1 MNKTEMY
8 TSLNKG
14 IPNYIPIDLD
24 IETLLRECV
33 DDKNALAHSLRYIG
47 NAHQRRIANIAKMT
61 KAERAF
67 FKKLQVWTNRH
78 TSETN
83 IFVSSN
89 SFLEQLKIILGI
101 HTAITN
107 IEEINKLLESK
118 VARLFDIKTPQEL
131 QKEFPL
137 IYQDYLLSIKAEQ
150 QIISL
155 TPSKPKKVIIE
166 QWQFYNM
173 YGLSSN
179 FNQFMN
185 RQRIMYRNLISKRQ
199 KIEFDTNT
207 HPISFDSFNGL
218 NKAKFEL
225 YLAYKYLEYAE
236 KTYNIQEKQEC
247 IYYLCTYIRE
257 TQYTPLTITDEI
269 GNVITFD
276 KISKGYRK
284 LFKKNIELKPL
295 DVDREVFKGFHMY
308 HVRNHVT
315 KHYMNSINWQIVPK
329 GHDNTKLN
337 TNVISF
343 LNRKYRHLTPK
354 EREEKIKEAYALY
367 ERKINFFEN
376 TDYVEKIYGIG
387 QFNGYIAYFY
397 PNGEVLMEKFFN
409 DYAESLPAKNE
420 AIYNLKIQDFESL
433 SKLSK
438 PKLMKDSRCKRIIH
452 AGRWEDKAKEII
464 NINST
469 EESRQEVQKVLT
481 LIKGNSTK

>member
-173 YGLSSN
+173 L
-179 FNQFMN
+179 FMVV
-185 RQRIMYRNLISKRQ
+185 
-199 KIEFDTNT
+199 
-207 HPISFDSFNGL
+207 H
-218 NKAKFEL
+218 
-225 YLAYKYLEYAE
+225 
-236 KTYNIQEKQEC
+236 
-247 IYYLCTYIRE
+247 
-257 TQYTPLTITDEI
+257 
-269 GNVITFD
+269 
-276 KISKGYRK
+276 
-284 LFKKNIELKPL
+284 
-295 DVDREVFKGFHMY
+295 
-308 HVRNHVT
+308 
-315 KHYMNSINWQIVPK
+315 
-329 GHDNTKLN
+329 
-337 TNVISF
+337 
-343 LNRKYRHLTPK
+343 
-354 EREEKIKEAYALY
+354 
-367 ERKINFFEN
+367 
-376 TDYVEKIYGIG
+376 
-387 QFNGYIAYFY
+387 
-397 PNGEVLMEKFFN
+397 
-409 DYAESLPAKNE
+409 
-420 AIYNLKIQDFESL
+420 
-433 SKLSK
+433 
-438 PKLMKDSRCKRIIH
+438 
-452 AGRWEDKAKEII
+452 
-464 NINST
+464 
-469 EESRQEVQKVLT
+469 
-481 LIKGNSTK
+481 